1 MLPTRTDTLT
11 VVIADDHPL
20 FREGVIA
27 ALATDPDIT
36 VVGEADHADA
46 AVHLARQ
53 GRPDVVLLDLSMPG
67 DGLRAVSRII
77 EAAPSTRVIMLTA
90 SDDEEHLLS
99 AIRAG
104 ARGYVLKG
112 VEVDDLVKIIRSVH
126 AGDVY
131 VAPSMAFDVLREVS
145 RPMPP
150 DPLDAL
156 AARERDVLELVAGG
170 LDNQEIAARLGL
182 AEQTVKQYMTSIL
195 RKLRVGTRV
204 EAAVLAARLGLGPE
218 SPAA

>member
-1 MLPTRTDTLT
+1 
-11 VVIADDHPL
+11 VIADDHPL

-27 ALATDPDIT
+27 ALAIDPDIE

-53 GRPDVVLLDLSMPG
+53 RRPDVVLLDLSMPG
-67 DGLRAVSRII
+67 DGLRAVSRIL

-112 VEVDDLVKIIRSVH
+112 VEVDDLVKIIRSVQ

-131 VAPSMAFDVLREVS
+131 VAPSMAFDLLREVS

-150 DPLDAL
+150 DPLAVL
-156 AARERDVLELVAGG
+156 AARERDVLDLVAGG
-170 LDNQEIAARLGL
+170 LDNQEIGARLGL
-182 AEQTVKQYMTSIL
+182 AEQTVKQYMTSVL
-195 RKLRVGTRV
+195 RKLGVGTRV
-204 EAAVLAARLGLGPE
+204 EAAVLAARLGRGPD
-218 SPAA
+218 SRAT